1 MGSKRHL
8 RSSTINVR
16 LSAAELEEWRSKA
29 AAAGVSLSE
38 LLRQAMLRTRPWT
51 AAARDVERERIRQI
65 TRIGRNLNQIARW
78 ANRYKGRAE
87 AVEVIAHLTAIGRD
101 LAGLRG
107 QAEGRE
113 QC

>member
-1 MGSKRHL
+1 VGRKHHQRN
-8 RSSTINVR
+8 RTINAR
-16 LSAAELEEWRSKA
+16 LSTDEFEEWQRKA

-38 LLRQAMLRTRPWT
+38 LLRQAMSRTRPWT
-51 AAARDVERERIRQI
+51 AAACDVERERNRQI
-65 TRIGRNLNQIARW
+65 ARIGRNLNQIARW

-87 AVEVIAHLTAIGRD
+87 AVEVIAHLAAIERD
-101 LAGLRG
+101 LADLRG

>member
-16 LSAAELEEWRSKA
+16 LSATELEEWRSKS

-51 AAARDVERERIRQI
+51 VAARDIERERTRQI
-65 TRIGRNLNQIARW
+65 TRIGRNLVQIARW

-87 AVEVIAHLTAIGRD
+87 AVEVITHLAAIEHD
-101 LAGLRG
+101 LAGLRS
-107 QAEGRE
+107 QAEGRK